1 MGKISI
7 VMKVKSEKIL
17 NKWTNACVEVGELPS
32 ACKIC
37 LCHCYSS
44 CPFVAT
50 IRASWKVI
58 KIWINPS
65 F

>member
-37 LCHCYSS
+37 LSHCYSS
-44 CPFVAT
+44 CTCVDTGA
-50 IRASWKVI
+50 V
-58 KIWINPS
+58 NL
-65 F
+65 